1 MLQDRAGWKLT
12 ASAVVCGALAF
23 GALQARGR
31 AADTMKVTIQE
42 FALANATGMYDPHD
56 PVFDAEGN
64 GWYTGFG
71 YNALGRI
78 NPKTGEVK
86 EFTLPTATSGP
97 HGITV
102 DKQGFIWYTGN
113 RAALVGRLDPKTGQA
128 VEYKMPDAAARDPH
142 TPVFDRNGILWFTVQ
157 MGNFVGRLDPK
168 SGEVRVS
175 PVATPKSNPH
185 GIDVDSKGTPVFA
198 MVNTNKLGIVDP
210 KTMAITEVTLPEGA
224 RPRRVAISA
233 DDAIWYTDQARGFLS
248 RLDRKTMQV
257 KEYPTPGGPKAG
269 PWSIAITKDGLIWYS
284 ESDAQPNNLVRF
296 DPKTGATQSW
306 PLSQK
311 GGVVRHMAASA
322 DGKALW
328 LAHSG
333 VARMAYVRIG
343 Q

>member
-1 MLQDRAGWKLT
+1 M
-12 ASAVVCGALAF
+12 AVVGMAVALGVF
-23 GALQARGR
+23 QARGR
-31 AADTMKVTIQE
+31 AAEGAKVTIQE
-42 FALANATGMYDPHD
+42 FTLANATGMYDPHD

-71 YNALGRI
+71 YNVLGRI

-86 EFTLPTATSGP
+86 EFPLPTATTGP

-102 DKQGFIWYTGN
+102 DKRGQVWYTGN
-113 RAALVGRLDPKTGQA
+113 RSALVGRLDPKTGQV
-128 VEYKMPDAAARDPH
+128 VEFKMPDPAVRDPH
-142 TPVFDRNGILWFTVQ
+142 TPVFDGNGILWFTVQ
-157 MGNFVGRLDPK
+157 MGNYIGRLDPAT
-168 SGEVRVS
+168 GEVKVT
-175 PVATPKSNPH
+175 PVATAKALPH
-185 GIDVDSKGTPVFA
+185 GIGIDSKGAPVFA
-198 MVNTNKLGIVDP
+198 MVGTNKIGTVNP
-210 KTMAITEVTLPEGA
+210 KTMAITERLLPEGA
-224 RPRRVAISA
+224 RPRRVAIAS
-233 DDAIWYTDQARGFLS
+233 DDAVWYTDQARGFLS
-248 RLDRKTMQV
+248 RLDPKTFQV

-269 PWSIAITKDGLIWYS
+269 PWSIAITRDGIIWYS

-296 DPKTGATQSW
+296 DPKTGAMQSW